1 MNEMEF
7 VFMYEICSVKDIVIS
22 LLMKHADK
30 AFIYLLK
37 ALLNFNAQVLQKFV
51 N

>member
-1 MNEMEF
+1 MEF
-7 VFMYEICSVKDIVIS
+7 DFMYETCSVKDRVIS
-22 LLMKHADK
+22 LLMKHTDK

-37 ALLNFNAQVLQKFV
+37 ALLNFNAQVAQKFL